1 MLDVA
6 DRTAGARERWPLLRP
21 DARALARG
29 AVNAA
34 LLLFVLLALPQ
45 LLSLYYIG
53 AMTQVAVY
61 AMVALGL
68 GVLVGRVGLVSLG
81 QVAVLAVGA
90 WAAARLLFATSM
102 PYPVVLLEAGV
113 ITMVAGTLI
122 GLLVERC
129 VLKRL
134 YGYPEPLVLIATYA
148 LFLVLDDLTK
158 MVWGGQSLYATQP
171 RDSFGQIGIGGLQY
185 PVYDIALI
193 AVSLIVAATVWYTL
207 NRTRIGRCVTAVVFD
222 SEISAAMG
230 IHVGRIKTGTFIVGA
245 ALGAVAGA
253 LTAPKIAI
261 SPGMGVEVIVVAF
274 AVVVVGG
281 LGSIPGA
288 LLGAAIIGLAR
299 AVTAHL
305 FPEIEVF
312 AVYLVMA
319 GVLAVR
325 PLGLLA
331 PAEARRI

>member
-1 MLDVA
+1 MGTFSAIIVDAVSFAAWLFLVA
-6 DRTAGARERWPLLRP
+6 IGLTLVFGVLRLLNIAHGAFYSV
-21 DARALARG
+21 G
-29 AVNAA
+29 AYVGVYA
-34 LLLFVLLALPQ
+34 
-45 LLSLYYIG
+45 IG
-53 AMTQVAVY
+53 AS
-61 AMVALGL
+61 
-68 GVLVGRVGLVSLG
+68 VSLG
-81 QVAVLAVGA
+81 WGTALQLVAGL
-90 WAAARLLFATSM
+90 AAASL
-102 PYPVVLLEAGV
+102 AG
-113 ITMVAGTLI
+113 MLI

-171 RDSFGQIGIGGLQY
+171 RDSLGQIGIGGLQY

-193 AVSLIVAATVWYTL
+193 AVSLIVAAAVWYTL
-207 NRTRIGRCVTAVVFD
+207 NRTRTGRCVTAVVFD

-230 IHVGRIKTGTFIVGA
+230 IHVGRIKTGTFVVGA

-253 LTAPKIAI
+253 LTAPKIAV

-288 LLGAAIIGLAR
+288 LLGAVIIGLAR

>member
-1 MLDVA
+1 LGTFSAIIVDAVSFAAWLFLVA
-6 DRTAGARERWPLLRP
+6 VGLTLVFGVLRLLNIAHGAFYSV
-21 DARALARG
+21 G
-29 AVNAA
+29 AYVGVYA
-34 LLLFVLLALPQ
+34 
-45 LLSLYYIG
+45 IG
-53 AMTQVAVY
+53 AS
-61 AMVALGL
+61 
-68 GVLVGRVGLVSLG
+68 VSLG
-81 QVAVLAVGA
+81 WGTALQLVTAL
-90 WAAARLLFATSM
+90 AAASL
-102 PYPVVLLEAGV
+102 AG
-113 ITMVAGTLI
+113 MLI

-171 RDSFGQIGIGGLQY
+171 RDSLGQIGIGGLQY

-193 AVSLIVAATVWYTL
+193 AVSLIVAVAVWYTL

-230 IHVGRIKTGTFIVGA
+230 IYVGRIKTGTFVVGA

-253 LTAPKIAI
+253 LTAPKIAV

-331 PAEARRI
+331 PAEVRRI